1 MRRLGVLA
9 LLVVSALLVPTSANA
24 AAATTYYVDPA
35 GNDAAAGTSTDTAWR
50 SLAKVNGT
58 TFGPG
63 DRILFKAGARWTGQL
78 WPKGSGSA
86 TAPITIASYGG
97 SGRPGIDGA
106 GQVGDTV
113 YLENQQYW
121 DITRLEVTNDSP
133 AQAERRG
140 IRVRNNTGGRL
151 TGIHISDVD
160 VHNVKSE
167 LGRYYGLNAGIAVVA
182 DVPSSAWN
190 DVRVTGNT
198 VRTVER
204 IGIFVGPTEQTGDL
218 GNYPNFPKSNGVE
231 IDHNVLSDIGM
242 DAILTFVTQSP
253 LIHHNK
259 VSGHSQRR
267 SVCGGDGRYCNGAS
281 VAIWMAESDGAR
293 VEYNEVS
300 GGGVRGA
307 EGRDGQA
314 YDVDWGS
321 DDVTLQYNYSHDNR
335 AGFLLVTKGA
345 VTGTSMPDGNNV
357 VVRYNVSENDGY
369 CFVCFGLDA
378 FIAPKPLRFE
388 NNVDFVG
395 SATERTQ
402 LVSDLKN
409 PDGFIEGPFTMTNNI
424 FVKLGAALKHPPT
437 QGGVFRGNVYAGNH
451 DRPPF
456 DPDAL
461 TTPPLFVAPGTL
473 DGYRVHTGSPVLGSG
488 VPVPDQPPVDLYGN
502 PIGTTPRGVDAGPGV
517 GPSVAG
523 NLVSKASLVPSST
536 LENYQWSSYAAQ
548 DGTHGSTPVTL
559 GWTSNN
565 TLATDH
571 SESLEVRF
579 PSRRYFDT
587 INLFPRTD
595 PGHEGQGFPK
605 AYGVEV
611 WDGSRWISVAERND
625 QPDPGTAVQQVTF
638 PTQWT
643 DRVRVVGRSL
653 RPNPTENNVY
663 RMQLAE
669 LEVRN
674 QSGPQLTASSSYEA
688 PGSGWDLL
696 NLLDGAPTGWSSNN
710 QLTVDHAESVELS
723 YPTAR
728 TLSTI
733 TLTPRTDAPNT
744 GYGYPTDLTL
754 ESWTG
759 SAWQPLLTKTALPRP
774 TTPQTYTFTPTTTTR
789 LRLTGT
795 HLRPNPNDH
804 NTYRLQLAELT
815 TN

>member
-9 LLVVSALLVPTSANA
+9 LLAALIPTPLPA
-24 AAATTYYVDPA
+24 AAAASTTYYVDPA
-35 GNDAAAGTSTDTAWR
+35 GNDAAAGTSTTTAWR

-63 DRILFKAGARWTGQL
+63 DRILFKAGSRWTGQL
-78 WPKGSGSA
+78 WPKGSGA
-86 TAPITIASYGG
+86 AGTPISIASYGG
-97 SGRPGIDGA
+97 DVRPAIDGA

-121 DITRLEVTNDSP
+121 DITRLEVTNDAA

-151 TGIHISDVD
+151 SGIHISDVD
-160 VHNVKSE
+160 VHHVKSE
-167 LGRYYGLNAGIAVVA
+167 LGRYYGMNAGIAVVA

-190 DVRVTGNT
+190 DVRITGNA

-204 IGIFVGPTEQTGDL
+204 IGIFVGPTEQTGNLAD
-218 GNYPNFPKSNGVE
+218 YPNFPKSTGVE
-231 IDHNVLSDIGM
+231 IDHNTLSDIGM
-242 DAILTFVTQSP
+242 DAILTFVTLNP
-253 LIHHNK
+253 LIHHNT

-267 SVCGGDGRYCNGAS
+267 SVCGVGSRYCNGAS

-335 AGFLLVTKGA
+335 AGFLLVTRGT
-345 VTGTSMPDGNNV
+345 VTGAGIPDGNNV
-357 VVRYNVSENDGY
+357 VVRYNVSENDGW
-369 CFVCFGLDA
+369 CFVCFGAEA
-378 FIAPKPLRFE
+378 FNAPKPLRFE

-402 LVSDLKN
+402 LLSDLKDPN
-409 PDGFIEGPFTMTNNI
+409 GFIEYPFTMTNNI
-424 FVKLGAALKHPPT
+424 FVKLGAALKHLPT
-437 QGGVFRGNVYAGNH
+437 QGGVFRGNVFAGHH
-451 DRPPF
+451 DRTPF
-456 DPDAL
+456 DPDQL
-461 TTPPLFVAPGTL
+461 TVPPLFVAPGTL
-473 DGYRVHTGSPVLGSG
+473 DGYRVLTGSSALGSG
-488 VPVPDQPPVDLYGN
+488 VPVPDQPGADLYGN
-502 PIGTTPRGVDAGPGV
+502 PIGTTPRGVYGGPGV

-523 NLVSKASLVPSST
+523 NLAGKAELIPSST
-536 LENYQWSSYAAQ
+536 LEGYQWSSYAAS
-548 DGTHGSTPVTL
+548 DGTRGSSPVSL

-565 TLATDH
+565 SLGVDH
-571 SESLEVRF
+571 AESLEVRL

-587 INLFPRTD
+587 VNLFPRSD
-595 PGHEGQGFPK
+595 AGHEGQGFPK
-605 AYGVEV
+605 TYGVEV

-625 QPDPGTAVQQVTF
+625 QPEPGAAVQEVTF
-638 PTQWT
+638 PPQWT

-674 QSGPQLTASSSYEA
+674 SAGPQLSASSSYEA

-710 QLTVDHAESVELS
+710 QLGVDHSESVELT

-728 TLSTI
+728 TLNSI

-744 GYGYPTDLTL
+744 GYGFPVDFTL

-759 SAWQPLLTKTALPRP
+759 TAWQPLLTRTALP
-774 TTPQTYTFTPTTTTR
+774 
-789 LRLTGT
+789 LS
-795 HLRPNPNDH
+795 
-804 NTYRLQLAELT
+804 
-815 TN
+815 